1 MSTIVTD
8 DYYAQEPPSTDSPP
22 PSPPN
27 PSSTDTAKGNE
38 EIAKEIVFWRRKRVS
53 ASIMAAATLT
63 WVLLQ
68 IYQYNFL
75 TVISWISMAITVLLF
90 VWGNLTRLVGRQSP
104 DVHGLEI
111 SEQAAVAAAYTMK
124 GKVEDAVQWFLK
136 VGVQSLWYEFGGVV
150 VGLWVLS
157 WLGKQFDLLTL
168 LYIGVVL
175 GLTTLVVYDKY
186 QDKIDGYLEQ
196 VRWERL
202 REKVNRWCKM
212 VDEKV
217 VMKMKKVG
225 AAKEKKGKKAE

>member
-1 MSTIVTD
+1 MSTTVTD
-8 DYYAQEPPSTDSPP
+8 DYYAQEPPSTYSPP
-22 PSPPN
+22 PSPPQ
-27 PSSTDTAKGNE
+27 PQPK
-38 EIAKEIVFWRRKRVS
+38 IAKEIVFWRRKRVS

-68 IYQYNFL
+68 IYQ
-75 TVISWISMAITVLLF
+75 
-90 VWGNLTRLVGRQSP
+90 QSP

-111 SEQAAVAAAYTMK
+111 SEQAAVAVAYTMK

-186 QDKIDGYLEQ
+186 QDKIERYLEQ

-217 VMKMKKVG
+217 VMKMKNKVG
-225 AAKEKKGKKAE
+225 AAKDKKGKKAE